1 MDGNF
6 HPQEGI
12 VNEEERARKREKNIK
27 KRRTARVCIVV
38 NFLNSHLCCSKLQEN
53 GENGSKKCEN
63 RVGTGENRQP
73 HPSVA
78 SYVIDSTVVLRFVAA
93 SRFQSNC
100 RIMQH
105 L

>member
-1 MDGNF
+1 MN
-6 HPQEGI
+6 
-12 VNEEERARKREKNIK
+12 VEERARKRENSVRE
-27 KRRTARVCIVV
+27 RRKARVCIVV
-38 NFLNSHLCCSKLQEN
+38 NFLNSHLACSRLQKS

-73 HPSVA
+73 HPSIA
-78 SYVIDSTVVLRFVAA
+78 SYVIDSTVVFRFFAA